1 MRDYNYYNNNYI
13 RYKLDVE
20 KYNKRAQTGPC
31 FICEILKS
39 NPNYPAHIV
48 YQDEEI
54 ISFLDAYPRLY
65 GWTIV
70 APKKHKESVIL
81 DFTQEEYL
89 SIQYKIY
96 NITKAIIELLKP
108 ERVYI
113 LSLGSHQ
120 GNSHVHWHIAPLP
133 SGMPYNDQQNGV
145 FKLDILKIPEEEQM
159 KLTSKLNNSIQ
170 ILNKHR

>member
-1 MRDYNYYNNNYI
+1 M
-13 RYKLDVE
+13 DVE

-159 KLTSKLNNSIQ
+159 KLTSKLNNNIQ